1 MNVFNIVYVTLLNCY
16 MSKNKSLKLKY
27 LSTDTMSIKNEYGT
41 IKNCDFGY
49 IKKKRMFKLS
59 LIVDSNG
66 MPLSAVI
73 NKGSTSDQKLFIDNL
88 DNMLTDI
95 TYNKPNNKSKRYML
109 ADKIYDS
116 VKIRDEIKKLNI
128 KPIIAS
134 NLRNTKK
141 MEIIKEKR
149 LAEADKK
156 IYKKRIINENCFSWI
171 NKNRRLSK
179 RYDKNDNHFMGFLFM
194 SLIKIILKRMS

>member
-1 MNVFNIVYVTLLNCY
+1 METGISWRSLNSPIHNRKYCWQSFYAFYHKLCVMNVFNIVYVTLLNCY

-116 VKIRDEIKKLNI
+116 VKFCSFRFGMLDL
-128 KPIIAS
+128 
-134 NLRNTKK
+134 
-141 MEIIKEKR
+141 
-149 LAEADKK
+149 
-156 IYKKRIINENCFSWI
+156 
-171 NKNRRLSK
+171 
-179 RYDKNDNHFMGFLFM
+179 
-194 SLIKIILKRMS
+194 